1 MLAIPEPLLSEEGL
15 MVTGGGE
22 EEEGVVSDPGTEIM
36 SENDSKVKVH
46 LGSYYIVH
54 IMQSAI

>member
-1 MLAIPEPLLSEEGL
+1 

-54 IMQSAI
+54 VLSNNIMQSAIYYF